1 MTTAHAVMVLLL
13 VCMLIGAVGA
23 SSASGLWDVM
33 SDTWVAVDALG
44 RKLPGY
50 EECGSPRKDRF
61 VGIFYFI
68 WHGQH
73 GTGGPYDI
81 TKILAENPSDPKWG
95 PPGAF
100 HHWGEPEL
108 GYYLSDDEYVIR
120 RHARMLSDAGVDM
133 IAFDVTNGFTYDNVY
148 MKLLKVYQEM
158 REKGERTPQVTFLTN
173 SSHDVVV
180 KRLYDNL
187 YSKGLYSDLW
197 FRWQGKPLIMSKPD
211 GLPEEIRNFF
221 TFRQSWAWSDTDWFG
236 DGKDKWPWL
245 DHTLQKPGWHTPG
258 VPEEVPVAV
267 AQHPTTN
274 IGRSYR
280 NGKQPEPKDFRTAEG
295 VYFAEQWEHA
305 LKVDPQIVFITGW
318 NEWVAQRFLSNGRSR
333 MLGRVLPEGETY
345 FVDEYNQEYSRD
357 IEPMKGG
364 HTDNYYYQMISYIRR
379 YKGVRSLEPASAPKT
394 IIIDGKF
401 GDWIDVRPEFRD
413 HIGDTEHRNSIGWGN
428 AGTYVNKTGRNDF
441 VRLKVAR
448 DNRNVY
454 FYAETR
460 DKITPYTDKN
470 WMLLFIDAD
479 RDPSTGWNGYD
490 YLVNASVL
498 DAKTTT
504 VKKNLGGW
512 KWSEGI
518 KVPYRVAG
526 NKMEISIPRSVLG
539 LPAKGDFAFD
549 FHWADNIQKT
559 DDIIEFA
566 VSGDSAPDR
575 RFNYRYETKRASS
588 TRR

>member
-1 MTTAHAVMVLLL
+1 MTTAAAMVILLL
-13 VCMLIGAVGA
+13 IFGLVGA
-23 SSASGLWDVM
+23 SSASELWDVM
-33 SDTWVAVDALG
+33 SDTWVATDALG

-50 EECGSPRKDRF
+50 EECGPPRKGRF

-73 GTGGPYDI
+73 GTSGPYDI

-95 PPGAF
+95 PPGAL

-158 REKGERTPQVTFLTN
+158 RKNGERTPQVTFLTN
-173 SSHDVVV
+173 SSHDIVV

-197 FRWQGKPLIMSKPD
+197 FRWQGKPLMMSKPD

-221 TFRQSWAWSDTDWFG
+221 TFRQSWAWSNTDWFG

-245 DHTLQKPGWHTPG
+245 DHTPQKPGWHTPG

-280 NGKQPEPKDFRTAEG
+280 NGKQPDPKNFRTAEG

-305 LKVDPQIVFITGW
+305 LSIDPQIVFITGW
-318 NEWVAQRFLSNGRSR
+318 NEWVAQRFLSDGRST

-379 YKGVRSLEPASAPKT
+379 YKGVRPPEPASAQKT
-394 IIIDGKF
+394 IVIDGKF
-401 GDWIDVRPEFRD
+401 GDWLDVRPEFRD
-413 HIGDTEHRNSIGWGN
+413 HVGDTEHRNSIGWGS
-428 AGTYVNKTGRNDF
+428 AGIYVNKTGRNDF

-460 DKITPYTDKN
+460 ENITPYTGRN
-470 WMLLFIDAD
+470 WMLLFIDTD
-479 RDPSTGWNGYD
+479 QDPSTGWNGYD
-490 YLVNASVL
+490 YLVNASVP

-518 KVPYRVAG
+518 KVSYRVAG
-526 NKMEISIPRSVLG
+526 NKMEVAIPRSVLG
-539 LPAKGDFAFD
+539 LPARGDFAFD

-575 RFNYRYETKRASS
+575 RFNYRYLTKHAPNKK
-588 TRR
+588 